1 MGREERRRQRRRQ
14 HRRRRQGASHGAA
27 GRSAAR
33 GRVRVWCV
41 RLLRSTST
49 SSSSSSE
56 VRRPI
61 ARAISV
67 SPSCFSHRLAMRQA
81 NSLHSIWPLLSK
93 SRLLITSWICA
104 PSEADR
110 CRSATARRGVQTE
123 TAMALWQATEER
135 GHNGGG
141 GARTPASVIGDPSC
155 CMTDLSSLLSLRAG
169 TRSSV
174 RDAAHERE
182 EGLA

>member
-1 MGREERRRQRRRQ
+1 MVRALTAFDVNLLIVFLRGKEANCE
-14 HRRRRQGASHGAA
+14 SHIRLSVLFQPPIGHEA
-27 GRSAAR
+27 GKLPPLDLAVVIQIQALDHLLDLRAKRS
-33 GRVRVWCV
+33 GSMQV
-41 RLLRSTST
+41 
-49 SSSSSSE
+49 
-56 VRRPI
+56 
-61 ARAISV
+61 
-67 SPSCFSHRLAMRQA
+67 SHRKAWG
-81 NSLHSIWPLLSK
+81 S
-93 SRLLITSWICA
+93 
-104 PSEADR
+104 D
-110 CRSATARRGVQTE
+110 GE